1 MKNILILAL
10 VILTIASCKKST
22 KTTSSPTDTSSI
34 VGNWKWIETQ
44 FGYGPSD
51 SNPLRPQYAGYQ
63 KVLSLTTD
71 HSFILKKDNVII
83 DSGTY
88 THGHANYVD
97 SFFNERFIYDSILYY
112 HKGIKSSN
120 IDYYKIYNDTLL
132 FDPGIIHILGA
143 ASVFWKKQ

>member
-1 MKNILILAL
+1 MAL
-10 VILTIASCKKST
+10 VILTLASCKKST
-22 KTTSSPTDTSSI
+22 NNTVSTKDTSGI

-44 FGYGPSD
+44 FDYGPSD

-63 KVLSLTTD
+63 KILSFNSDHNYILT
-71 HSFILKKDNVII
+71 KNNVII

-112 HKGIKSSN
+112 HKGIRSSN
-120 IDYYKIYNDTLL
+120 IDYYKIYSDTLL
-132 FDPGIIHILGA
+132 FDPGIIHILGGGT
-143 ASVFWKKQ
+143 VYWKKQ